1 MNSQDFLDEC
11 RPEILNYLKEMY
23 DFHNLYDSREILR
36 TLSAFSARAS
46 WMRNLAI
53 RSTKNEII
61 RFRLDEIDPFLEEV
75 ERQFKIYSRLIS
87 ANEFEYK
94 LTTQ

>member
-1 MNSQDFLDEC
+1 MNSQEFLEEC
-11 RPEILNYLKEMY
+11 RPELLQNLQKMY
-23 DFHNLYDSREILR
+23 DFHNQFDSREILR

-53 RSTKNEII
+53 RSSKNEII
-61 RFRLDEIDPFLEEV
+61 RFRIDEIDPFLEEV

>member
-1 MNSQDFLDEC
+1 MNSQEFLDEC
-11 RPEILNYLKEMY
+11 RPELLNYLKEMY
-23 DFHNLYDSREILR
+23 DFHNQFDSRDILR
-36 TLSAFSARAS
+36 QLSAFSARAS
-46 WMRNLAI
+46 WMRNLAT
-53 RSTKNEII
+53 RSSKNEII
-61 RFRLDEIDPFLEEV
+61 RFRIDEIDPFLEEV